1 MSITISLAN
10 ISGEFTYSCLINKH
24 LSSVPGNA
32 ISRVSYFKN
41 SLLQGGGCK
50 PLVHPSSI
58 PQYISSSTLSFNMNS
73 KKLSSHHFIRKT
85 ITTNN

>member
-41 SLLQGGGCK
+41 SLLQGGDEN
-50 PLVHPSSI
+50 PLCTPL
-58 PQYISSSTLSFNMNS
+58 LSLNIY
-73 KKLSSHHFIRKT
+73 HHQHFLLI
-85 ITTNN
+85 